1 MGINSSTE
9 MVADLQLGSTT
20 DGLVRIY
27 VIGKEIDLPMDFEP
41 DDAREIA
48 SELLAAADEAEKI
61 AKNNL
66 KKFKNR

>member
-27 VIGKEIDLPMDFEP
+27 VIGNEIVLPMDFEP

-66 KKFKNR
+66 KKSKNR